1 MAQRKNNKLQD
12 VLTDNQR
19 VIGPLRAD
27 RQAMTLVEIMV
38 AVTLTSVLLSVVI
51 SVTVGLQ
58 RWDSRFRNDQ
68 ARRAN
73 LNQLADMIRSD
84 VRRAAAAPVAE
95 KDRLVL
101 TLPDQREIR
110 YELQPDCCWRS
121 IAQPGN
127 TTESKVPYMIGK
139 YNSWRVERVPS
150 GRWPAI
156 EVSLEEPAARDKG
169 IQLPTLYV
177 YASLGA
183 DLPNASSVGK
193 TLQSKPVQ

>member
-1 MAQRKNNKLQD
+1 MAY
-12 VLTDNQR
+12 VLASNPR
-19 VIGPLRAD
+19 LVAPLPSD
-27 RQAMTLVEIMV
+27 RRAMTLVEIMV
-38 AVTLTSVLLSVVI
+38 AVALTSVLLSVVI
-51 SVTVGLQ
+51 SVSVGLQ
-58 RWDSRFRNDQ
+58 RWDSRFRSDR

-73 LNQLADMIRSD
+73 LNQLAEMIRSD

-95 KDRLVL
+95 QDRLVL
-101 TLPDQREIR
+101 TLPDQREIH
-110 YELQPDCCWRS
+110 YELQPDCCWRT

-139 YNSWRVERVPS
+139 DNSWGVERVPS

-156 EVSLEEPAARDKG
+156 EVSLEGPAARDNG

-183 DLPNASSVGK
+183 DLPNANSPEK
-193 TLQSKPVQ
+193 TPSSKPVQ